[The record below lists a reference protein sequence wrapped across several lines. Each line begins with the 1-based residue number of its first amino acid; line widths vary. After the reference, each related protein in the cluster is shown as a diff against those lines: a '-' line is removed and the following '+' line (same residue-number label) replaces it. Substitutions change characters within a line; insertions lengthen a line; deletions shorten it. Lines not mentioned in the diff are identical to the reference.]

1 MGRGKRMLEELDAD
15 IREHIERETQDN
27 IERGMSPEEARYA
40 AMRKFG
46 NVMRVKEETREVWC
60 STWLDELWQD
70 LRFGL
75 RMLRKSPAFAAIA
88 VLTLALG
95 IGTNTAIFSVVDAV
109 LLRPLPYNDPSRL
122 VWATEHFG
130 FGPSTVV
137 SADFPAWKE
146 RNHVFEQIGAS
157 GGTGGANLT
166 GAGEPTR
173 VTVNNVTTGFF
184 SMLGVEPI
192 VGRAFLPSEG
202 KKGQEHV
209 ALLNEDLWR
218 SRFGAD
224 TRIVSKAIQL
234 DGTTHTVVGVMPA
247 SLRYPRADVWTPLA
261 LDDEI
266 FSPHSP
272 RWMMLAVI
280 GRLKPRME
288 MRQAQSDLQ
297 LLTQAMN
304 KQYPPQA
311 SRFREH
317 VAVEV
322 ISLHEVLVHNVRSLL
337 MILLGATGFV
347 LLIACANVSNLLLS
361 RGVARGREI
370 AVRVALGAGRLR
382 LVRQL
387 LTEGLLLV
395 VIGALLGS
403 VTGLWATKILKEL
416 IPAGLPADMHLD
428 QRIFAFSA
436 VISAVALLIFGLV
449 PAFIASRTDVNE
461 TLKEGGVHLS
471 AISGTHRLRG
481 LMAAGEIAL
490 SLILLIGAGLLSR
503 SFLRLME
510 VPLGFDPNH
519 LLIATVARPLTVD
532 FNSQLHAA
540 FFRDSLQR
548 IRSLPG
554 VTQAALTERY
564 PLGPFRNAT
573 RIVHVQGAEDF
584 RPMQPVSVTAIS
596 PDYFHLIGVRLLSG
610 RTFSEGDV
618 ADTQRV
624 AVLNQRLA
632 HMIFGDR
639 NALGQHIG
647 FGPPPAPWSEIVGI
661 VADMREDAIER
672 EPAPELFVPYTQHP
686 SFVMSLMLRADS
698 NPEALASAVR
708 SAVASVDKNQPVS
721 EIMTMDEVLANSVAP
736 RRFRA
741 LLLGLFAALALLLA
755 AIGIYGVIAYS
766 CSLRTCEFGIR
777 IALGADRTDI
787 LKLVIRQGFG
797 LTVIGLGAGI
807 AGAIGLTRYL
817 SSLLYEVKP
826 TDPLTFVAVSL
837 ILSAVALVA
846 CYIPA
851 RRVAEVDPMVA
862 LSTNRSGPQ

>member
-137 SADFPAWKE
+137 SADFLAWKE